1 MDDTMKVKDQ
11 CQQTTTSNL
20 SDDNEGESINETN
33 NEGRSHHRTVDLDTS
48 SDNSYNCCSKIVYH
62 VEMLP
67 DEILEF
73 ILTYLPPYKDL
84 ENCSL
89 VCKHWN
95 DIVKS
100 KFYPFIVSSID
111 NLEVIRFS
119 SLQI

>member
-20 SDDNEGESINETN
+20 SDDNEGESINETD

-48 SDNSYNCCSKIVYH
+48 SDNSYNCCSSKIVYH

-111 NLEVIRFS
+111 NL
-119 SLQI
+119 